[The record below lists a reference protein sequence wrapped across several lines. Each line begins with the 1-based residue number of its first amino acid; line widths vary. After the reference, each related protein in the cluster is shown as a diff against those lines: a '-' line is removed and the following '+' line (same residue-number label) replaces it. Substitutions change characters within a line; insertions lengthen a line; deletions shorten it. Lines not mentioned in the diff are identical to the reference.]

1 MSDALRE
8 KPNAE
13 PVPAIASAG
22 IVIEGRYIPPPQDKD
37 GKIWVRTT
45 ASVQLLPSGSTGC
58 GATLRMRHSGRNKSS
73 KLREPAKTHLIGSCV
88 RATKRSNGI
97 PKYLADEPGRRIAW
111 RSTGGDSDNA
121 GEVIFDAAPGDRGT
135 IVTVLQEFRMGKLTS
150 MWETFVGRNPK
161 QAVIENLRHFKAL
174 AETGEI
180 PRTEGQP
187 HGPRGTVAGMKKS
200 MYGEKIATPPGESQA
215 ASTGGGRSMKALCWM
230 GTGKVEVHNV
240 ADPTILN
247 PHDAI
252 IKVTRTAI
260 CGSDLHLFD
269 GFIPT
274 MEEGDILG
282 HEFMGIVEE
291 TGKEVSNLRR
301 GDRVV
306 VPFTIACGSCEF
318 CKKKLWS
325 ACDNTNP
332 NAHLM
337 EAAYGYSGSGLFG
350 YSHMMGGYA
359 GGQAQYVRVPFAN
372 VGPLKIES
380 DLPDEKVLFLSDI
393 FPTGYMAA
401 ENAQIQENDTVAVW
415 GCGPVGQFAI
425 ASAFMLGA
433 ARVIAIDRFPERLDL
448 ARSIG
453 AITVDYSEEDVSV
466 LTALKDLTGGIGP
479 DCLHRRGWTGSPFD
493 RAARNL

>member
-1 MSDALRE
+1 
-8 KPNAE
+8 
-13 PVPAIASAG
+13 
-22 IVIEGRYIPPPQDKD
+22 
-37 GKIWVRTT
+37 
-45 ASVQLLPSGSTGC
+45 
-58 GATLRMRHSGRNKSS
+58 
-73 KLREPAKTHLIGSCV
+73 
-88 RATKRSNGI
+88 
-97 PKYLADEPGRRIAW
+97 
-111 RSTGGDSDNA
+111 
-121 GEVIFDAAPGDRGT
+121 
-135 IVTVLQEFRMGKLTS
+135 
-150 MWETFVGRNPK
+150 
-161 QAVIENLRHFKAL
+161 
-174 AETGEI
+174 
-180 PRTEGQP
+180 
-187 HGPRGTVAGMKKS
+187 
-200 MYGEKIATPPGESQA
+200 
-215 ASTGGGRSMKALCWM
+215 MKALCWM
-230 GTGKVEVHNV
+230 GSGKTEIQSVN
-240 ADPTILN
+240 DPEILN
-247 PHDAI
+247 PHDAV

-291 TGKEVSNLRR
+291 VGKDVTNLRR

-306 VPFTIACGSCEF
+306 VPFTIACGNCQF
-318 CKKKLWS
+318 CKKQLWS

-372 VGPLKIES
+372 IGPLKIEN
-380 DLPDEKVLFLSDI
+380 DLPDEKLLFLSDI

-433 ARVIAIDRFPERLDL
+433 GRIIAIDRFPERLEL
-448 ARSIG
+448 ARAVG
-453 AITVDYSEEDVSV
+453 AIVVDYSEEDLSV

-479 DCLHRRGWTGSPFD
+479 DACIDAVGLEAHSADLQGMYDVVKSALMLETDRPGVLRQAIQAVRKGGTLSIPGVYGGLLDKVPFGAAFGKGVTMKMGQTNMHSYMKPLLERIEKGQIDPSYIISHRISLEEAPEMYKVWRDKKQNVTKIVIDPWMEK
-493 RAARNL
+493 AAFVLPDDSAVNNQTELNRPISLLPA